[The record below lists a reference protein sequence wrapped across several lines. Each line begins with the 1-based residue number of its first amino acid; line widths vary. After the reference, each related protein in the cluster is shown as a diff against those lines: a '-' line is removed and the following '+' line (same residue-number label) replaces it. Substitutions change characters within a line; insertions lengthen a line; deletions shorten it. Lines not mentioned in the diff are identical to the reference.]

1 MPIPLNEFTRGLLDA
16 RTFATV
22 ATINADGSP
31 QTSVV
36 WVKRD
41 GDRILFSTTAGRLKG
56 RNLARD
62 PRVSVTLFPLGDPY
76 HTVEVRG
83 TAELVPDPDRTLPRE
98 LSRKYLGGDPPRELA
113 EVERVIVRITAKR
126 LVEFPPS

>member
-1 MPIPLNEFTRGLLDA
+1 MPIPLNEYARSLVDA

-36 WVKRD
+36 WVRRD
-41 GDRILFSTTAGRLKG
+41 GDRILFSTTTGRLKG

-62 PRVSVTLFPLGDPY
+62 PRVSVTLFPLDDPY
-76 HTVEVRG
+76 HTVEVR
-83 TAELVPDPDRTLPRE
+83 A
-98 LSRKYLGGDPPRELA
+98 
-113 EVERVIVRITAKR
+113 
-126 LVEFPPS
+126 PPSWLPIRTGRFPAS

>member
-1 MPIPLNEFTRGLLDA
+1 MPIPLNEYARSLVDA

-36 WVKRD
+36 WVRRD
-41 GDRILFSTTAGRLKG
+41 GDRILFSTTTGRLKG

-62 PRVSVTLFPLGDPY
+62 PRVSVTLSLSTTPITRSRCGHRRAGCRSGPDASPRAEP
-76 HTVEVRG
+76 EV
-83 TAELVPDPDRTLPRE
+83 PR
-98 LSRKYLGGDPPRELA
+98 R
-113 EVERVIVRITAKR
+113 
-126 LVEFPPS
+126 